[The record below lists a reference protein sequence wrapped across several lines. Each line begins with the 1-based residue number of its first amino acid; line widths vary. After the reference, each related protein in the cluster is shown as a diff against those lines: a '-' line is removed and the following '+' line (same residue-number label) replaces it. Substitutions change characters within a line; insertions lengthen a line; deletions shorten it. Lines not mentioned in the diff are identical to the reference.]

1 MRGGELFDK
10 VIEIGKY
17 DEKTSKILFYQMLLA
32 VSVSN
37 DVIVHHY
44 RFFNFSTALQLFE
57 E

>member
-10 VIEIGKY
+10 VIKIGKY